1 MFLLLS
7 LLACFDDDAVAGAA
21 PTANFVEGPC
31 AVSGTDITA
40 DLPAAA
46 LVTSILACTEAD
58 LCSPN
63 GVKAS
68 FVNADNDWSV
78 YCEGTAGGSTI
89 LDMDSVAYVRVE
101 WLEF

>member
-7 LLACFDDDAVAGAA
+7 LLACFDDAPEAVAA
-21 PTANFVEGPC
+21 PTANFVVGPC
-31 AVSGTDITA
+31 AVSGTNITA
-40 DLPAAA
+40 ELPADA

-58 LCSPN
+58 LCSPD
-63 GVKAS
+63 GVQAS

-78 YCEGTAGGSTI
+78 YCEDTAGGSTI